1 MPFSG
6 EQAQWQRQEV
16 GPGPHARAGLLGVLG
31 LLVKRE
37 REHEKSGQPALERVI
52 CLPQGEKCALVAE
65 AFISLHKGKTGHVVD
80 FALIFNSKDSSPS

>member
-1 MPFSG
+1 MAAPRGGSWPTCQSWAFGSFG
-6 EQAQWQRQEV
+6 ASSKE
-16 GPGPHARAGLLGVLG
+16 
-31 LLVKRE
+31 RE